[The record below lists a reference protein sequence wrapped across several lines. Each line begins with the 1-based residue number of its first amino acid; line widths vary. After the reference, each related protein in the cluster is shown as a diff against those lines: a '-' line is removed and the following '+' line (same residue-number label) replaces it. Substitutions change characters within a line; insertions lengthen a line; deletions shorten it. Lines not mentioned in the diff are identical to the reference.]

1 MRRVWA
7 AAGLMV
13 LAGIVVLVWKA
24 GSPPESQSEADMEDT
39 APTVVAA
46 APEVASG
53 GKASTQEEQARAGSP
68 LVDELLH
75 REGGPDQDLEI
86 VRQLISQYVTAMQN
100 QPGPPI
106 GDNADL
112 VRALT
117 GRNPLQLVVIPPGHP
132 ALGGDGQLRDRWGMP
147 YHLHPLSGRSYEIRS
162 AGPDRRLF
170 TADDLIVPRTW

>member
-7 AAGLMV
+7 AAGLMA
-13 LAGIVVLVWKA
+13 LAGILALVWNA
-24 GSPPESQSEADMEDT
+24 GSQPESQRESDIEAT
-39 APTVVAA
+39 AKTSVAA
-46 APEVASG
+46 VPEVTSAS
-53 GKASTQEEQARAGSP
+53 KALTQAEQARAGSP
-68 LVDELLH
+68 LLDELL
-75 REGGPDQDLEI
+75 RQEGGPDQDLEI

-132 ALGGDGQLRDRWGMP
+132 MLGGDSQLRDRWGTP
-147 YHLHPLSGRSYEIRS
+147 YHLHPLSGRSYEVRS

-170 TADDLIVPRTW
+170 TADDLTAR